1 MFRMR
6 RTWVFKMVESM
17 RIIDLSKIINPQ
29 TAVYP
34 GDAKVHFET
43 EASFDEQG
51 YCLTRM
57 HLSTHT
63 GTHIDAPRHFLKEG
77 CGVTGLALEAF
88 VGPAVL
94 LDLRP
99 LMLQPG
105 QEITPQ
111 TLEPHR
117 DAFQRGA
124 RVIINTGWT
133 EICPPDAADHFTDH
147 PVFTPQAIHWIAD
160 RRPLLVGMDLPSPHS
175 QLQRATHEPLLR
187 AGIVLL
193 EGLINLSS
201 LPREFTLIALPLA
214 LENLDGSP
222 VRAVAMI
229 PPRLPR

>member
-1 MFRMR
+1 MADKGIERMH
-6 RTWVFKMVESM
+6 F
-17 RIIDLSKIINPQ
+17 IDLSKMISPQ
-29 TAVYP
+29 IAVYP

-43 EASFDEQG
+43 EATFDEQG

-63 GTHIDAPRHFLKEG
+63 GTHIDAPRHFLGDG
-77 CGVTGLALEAF
+77 CGVTEMALEAF

-94 LDLRP
+94 LDLKP
-99 LMLQPG
+99 LMLKNG
-105 QEITPQ
+105 QEITPR
-111 TLEPHR
+111 TLEPYQ
-117 DAFQRGA
+117 DVFQRGA

-133 EICPPDAADHFTDH
+133 EVCPPEEARHFTDH

-175 QLQRATHEPLLR
+175 QQQRATHEPLLR

-193 EGLINLSS
+193 EGLLNLSS

-229 PPRLPR
+229 P